1 MDLADFEAVSAHI
14 VQFGR
19 TLVIVPR
26 ASSQCTGHAAPESNA
41 VRGTCR
47 EDGIGPEPPPANL
60 AARRVDVWGDKVYE
74 LEHMHLLRRSRRV
87 GLSLT
92 VGEVAL
98 IAAGIGLASP
108 LIAYSTTARLDRE
121 RWIRQ
126 QRSEVYIE
134 MIAIYGR
141 MARKASHQEEQY
153 KPPAPEEWR
162 LLQARAE
169 VFTSDR
175 VFAFRDR
182 YLDAWNL
189 FIGVFDA
196 DSDPD
201 GSSTTAPKQ
210 VIDERALAVGQL
222 YDDLCAAI
230 RKELRARS
238 LVRRP

>member
-1 MDLADFEAVSAHI
+1 
-14 VQFGR
+14 
-19 TLVIVPR
+19 VI
-26 ASSQCTGHAAPESNA
+26 HA
-41 VRGTCR
+41 VRTAPVADPLPWMRRAGLTPGGQGLRTGAHACAP
-47 EDGIGPEPPPANL
+47 PEPEA
-60 AARRVDVWGDKVYE
+60 
-74 LEHMHLLRRSRRV
+74 

-121 RWIRQ
+121 RWIRE

-134 MIAIYGR
+134 MIDIYGR

-153 KPPAPEEWR
+153 KPLTPEEWR
-162 LLQARAE
+162 LLQARVE

-182 YLDAWNL
+182 YLDAWDL
-189 FIGVFDA
+189 FMDVFDA
-196 DSDPD
+196 DGKPV
-201 GSSTTAPKQ
+201 GSSTTAQKE

-222 YDDLCAAI
+222 YDDLCAVI